1 MALNISFNPIYD
13 FDKGFD
19 FTISGG
25 KCIDKPE
32 VRIMKSKKDKFV
44 TESLVYDENHFVI
57 LIMRNTSLQTLPE
70 GWDRSLQDL
79 EDGF

>member
-1 MALNISFNPIYD
+1 MHRQTRSTDYEI
-13 FDKGFD
+13 
-19 FTISGG
+19 
-25 KCIDKPE
+25 E
-32 VRIMKSKKDKFV
+32 KDAFV